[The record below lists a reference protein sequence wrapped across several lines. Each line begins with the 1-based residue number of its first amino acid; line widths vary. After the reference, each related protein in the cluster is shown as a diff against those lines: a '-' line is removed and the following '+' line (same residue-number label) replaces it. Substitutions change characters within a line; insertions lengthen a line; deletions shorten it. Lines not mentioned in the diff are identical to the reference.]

1 MEHVLEVRDLHVSY
15 GAVPALRGISFY
27 VDEGEIV
34 ALIGPNGAGKTTA
47 MHAISGLL
55 KRNPASVFFNGK
67 DISGVEA
74 HKLVQMGIS
83 QVPEGRGIFPNL
95 TVMENL
101 SLGSYLRSDK
111 DAIREDQEWVMDTF
125 PRLRERTGQIAG
137 TLSGG
142 ELQMLSIARSLM
154 ARPKLLLM
162 DEPSMGLAPIVVE
175 EIFKTITHI
184 NRENHTTILLVE
196 QNALMALMVSNRTY
210 VLEVGTIIHEGK
222 SADLRKDEAIQKA
235 YLGI

>member
-1 MEHVLEVRDLHVSY
+1 MEHVLEVKDLHVSY

-55 KRNPASVFFNGK
+55 RRNPASIFFKGQ

-95 TVMENL
+95 TVLENL
-101 SLGSYLRSDK
+101 NLGTYLRNDR
-111 DAIREDQEWVMDTF
+111 DAIRKDREWVMDIF
-125 PRLRERTGQIAG
+125 PRLRERSGQIAG

-154 ARPKLLLM
+154 ARPKLLLL

-196 QNALMALMVSNRTY
+196 QNALMALTVSSRAY
-210 VLEVGTIIHEGK
+210 VLEVGTILYEGK
-222 SADLRKDEAIQKA
+222 SADLRKDENIQKA

>member
-1 MEHVLEVRDLHVSY
+1 MEHVLQVKDLHVSY
-15 GAVPALRGISFY
+15 GAVPALRGVSFF

-47 MHAISGLL
+47 MHAVSGLL
-55 KRNPASVFFNGK
+55 KRNPGSVYFEGE
-67 DISGVEA
+67 DISSTEA
-74 HKLVQMGIS
+74 HKLVKSGIS

-95 TVMENL
+95 TVLENL
-101 SLGSYLRSDK
+101 SLGAYLRNDREQIKK
-111 DAIREDQEWVMDTF
+111 DRDWAMDLF
-125 PRLRERTGQIAG
+125 PRLRERSGQIAG

-154 ARPKLLLM
+154 ARPKVLLM

-175 EIFKTITHI
+175 EIFRIIKYL
-184 NRENHTTILLVE
+184 NKENNTTILLVE
-196 QNALMALMVSNRTY
+196 QNALMALLVSNRAY
-210 VLEVGTIIHEGK
+210 VLEVGTIINEGP
-222 SADLRKDEAIQKA
+222 SQDLRKDEAIQKA

>member
-1 MEHVLEVRDLHVSY
+1 MQHVLEVKNLHVSY
-15 GAVPALRGISFY
+15 GAVPALRGISFH

-55 KRNPASVFFNGK
+55 RRSPGSIFFQGA
-67 DISGVEA
+67 DISATEA
-74 HKLVQMGIS
+74 HKLVKLGIS

-95 TVMENL
+95 TVLENL
-101 SLGSYLRSDK
+101 NLGTYLRNDK
-111 DAIREDQEWVMDTF
+111 EQIQWDREWVMDIF
-125 PRLRERTGQIAG
+125 PRLRERAGQIAG

-142 ELQMLSIARSLM
+142 ELQMLSIARALM

-175 EIFKTITHI
+175 EIFRTITRL
-184 NRENHTTILLVE
+184 NRENKTTILLVE
-196 QNALMALMVSNRTY
+196 QNALMALTVSSRAY
-210 VLEVGTIIHEGK
+210 VLEVGTIATEGRSDDMK
-222 SADLRKDEAIQKA
+222 RDESIQKA

>member
-55 KRNPASVFFNGK
+55 RRNPTSVFFHGK

-101 SLGSYLRSDK
+101 SLGSYLRNDK
-111 DAIREDQEWVMDTF
+111 DTIREDQEWVMDIF
-125 PRLRERTGQIAG
+125 PRLRERTSQIAG

-210 VLEVGTIIHEGK
+210 VLEVGTILYEGK
-222 SADLRKDEAIQKA
+222 SADLRKDENIQKA

>member
-1 MEHVLEVRDLHVSY
+1 MEHVLEVKDLHVSY

-55 KRNPASVFFNGK
+55 KRNPASVFFRGK
-67 DISGVEA
+67 DISNVEA
-74 HKLVQMGIS
+74 HKLVEMGIS

-95 TVMENL
+95 TVLENL
-101 SLGSYLRSDK
+101 NLGTYLRNDK
-111 DAIREDQEWVMDTF
+111 DAIKSDREWVMDVF
-125 PRLRERTGQIAG
+125 PRLRERSSQIAG

-142 ELQMLSIARSLM
+142 ELQMLSIARALM

-175 EIFKTITHI
+175 EIFRTITHI

-196 QNALMALMVSNRTY
+196 QNALMALTVSSRAY

-222 SADLRKDEAIQKA
+222 SAELRKDESIQKA

>member
-1 MEHVLEVRDLHVSY
+1 MEHVLEVKDLHVSY

-55 KRNPASVFFNGK
+55 KRNPASIFFRGK
-67 DISGVEA
+67 DISNVEA
-74 HKLVQMGIS
+74 HKLVEMGIS

-95 TVMENL
+95 TVLENL
-101 SLGSYLRSDK
+101 NLGTYLRNDK
-111 DAIREDQEWVMDTF
+111 DAIKSDREWVMDVF
-125 PRLRERTGQIAG
+125 PRLRERSSQIAG

-142 ELQMLSIARSLM
+142 ELQMLSIARALM

-175 EIFKTITHI
+175 EIFRTITHI

-196 QNALMALMVSNRTY
+196 QNALMALTVSSRAY

-222 SADLRKDEAIQKA
+222 SAELRKDESIQKA